1 MRPTKLAIVAGIGV
15 AVAMV
20 MASGLALAQD
30 TPPQTSAP
38 VQNDAPA
45 PTAPPQQKAEPAP
58 GDALIKG
65 TGRYSFTRV
74 DGGLLRLD
82 SVSGQ
87 VTVCNRHAAG
97 WACQALPEERA
108 ALETEIGRLQDEI
121 AGLKAEVAALRT
133 QATSEAQPPRP
144 PADLTPAPD
153 KPDGATAKS
162 PTADRIESA
171 RVAIGK
177 AWQRLVDMIVGLKND
192 VMHKG

>member
-1 MRPTKLAIVAGIGV
+1 MRPTKLAIAAGIAAAIMMAVAGSS
-15 AVAMV
+15 AP
-20 MASGLALAQD
+20 AQD
-30 TPPQTSAP
+30 TPSQTSA
-38 VQNDAPA
+38 
-45 PTAPPQQKAEPAP
+45 PAP

-97 WACQALPEERA
+97 WACQAVPEERA
-108 ALETEIGRLQDEI
+108 ALETEIGRLQDEV

-153 KPDGATAKS
+153 KKDDAKS
-162 PTADRIESA
+162 LLPTPDRIESA
-171 RVAIGK
+171 RAAIEK

-192 VMHKG
+192 VMRKG

>member
-20 MASGLALAQD
+20 MAGGLAQVQD

-38 VQNDAPA
+38 AQNNAPA
-45 PTAPPQQKAEPAP
+45 PTAPSQQKAEPAP
-58 GDALIKG
+58 DDALIKG

-97 WACQALPEERA
+97 WACQALPDERA
-108 ALETEIGRLQDEI
+108 ALEKEIGRLQDEI

-144 PADLTPAPD
+144 PADLTPA
-153 KPDGATAKS
+153 PDGATAKS